1 MLDYKKFKK
10 EMENRGHKLHKH
22 GRYITIEPN
31 NNINGYTKGFMYAE
45 EIIEGYTEY
54 LKFSSMKHFN
64 TWIYSAN
71 FKIIWYS

>member
-1 MLDYKKFKK
+1 MNMLDYKKFKK
-10 EMENRGHKLHKH
+10 EMENRGHKVHKH

-54 LKFSSMKHFN
+54 LKFSSMEHFN

-71 FKIIWYS
+71 FKII